1 MKRLALEKLSR
12 WKESF
17 RRKPL
22 LLLGAR
28 QVGKTWLMKEFG
40 RLCFEHVAYVRFDSD
55 RRVHDIFAGDFL
67 LESESGAVPLEA
79 KAEQNLRAKCLFLF
93 CAKYGVSRAVRT
105 SMHPYEH
112 NSITLKNGQS
122 CELWDIP
129 LYALS
134 QLWAELGAGG
144 V

>member
-55 RRVHDIFAGDFL
+55 RRVHDIFAGDFNMQRILNALQLPVGSPIVAGKTL
-67 LESESGAVPLEA
+67 LLPN
-79 KAEQNLRAKCLFLF
+79 KIC
-93 CAKYGVSRAVRT
+93 
-105 SMHPYEH
+105 
-112 NSITLKNGQS
+112 GQS

>member
-40 RLCFEHVAYVRFDSD
+40 RLCFEHVAYVRFVSD
-55 RRVHDIFAGDFL
+55 RRVHDIFAGDFNMQRILNALQLLVGSPIVAGKTLLLLDEIQECPAALL
-67 LESESGAVPLEA
+67 LEKKPSFRGVQRGPH
-79 KAEQNLRAKCLFLF
+79 RAICS
-93 CAKYGVSRAVRT
+93 AT
-105 SMHPYEH
+105 
-112 NSITLKNGQS
+112 
-122 CELWDIP
+122 
-129 LYALS
+129 ALGGIRCS
-134 QLWAELGAGG
+134 ALLLGE
-144 V
+144 

>member
-79 KAEQNLRAKCLFLF
+79 KAEQNLRAKSLFLF

-112 NSITLKNGQS
+112 NIITLKTGKAVSCGIYPCTLSPNCGLSRGQ
-122 CELWDIP
+122 
-129 LYALS
+129 
-134 QLWAELGAGG
+134 GG